1 MSKRKRTITV
11 AGSAALAALVAIGI
25 QLGSSTSA
33 IGSPGDTQTID
44 AKTNPTAA
52 AQALN
57 ACAAGAQCK
66 FTPAGK
72 AQVALDAP
80 RILGD
85 ALYNCGGAEA
95 EDTVA
100 ISDERSQST
109 SLEESLSVK
118 ASVEILEVAKVSV
131 EAEVNSKQLDEVA
144 TKTTQ
149 TNSVSVEPG
158 EIGWTETQVPTATL
172 TGTYSITN
180 GGSQINVINVVL
192 NFPGFGVPDDKSLNA
207 ISFTS
212 KHEKMTDQ
220 DRKDRCSVLP
230 PLNPAG
236 IAAPGAPGAAT
247 SHTLV
252 ICGRGRGCANRRTVT
267 GIDQPLT
274 RGTRVSLVRG
284 RVIYAT
290 GVIGNRGGVLR
301 AQRPVRRG
309 SYTLLLSGPHNAS
322 MLSAKVR

>member
-1 MSKRKRTITV
+1 MSKRKRMITV
-11 AGSAALAALVAIGI
+11 ASSGVLAAVVAIGI

-33 IGSPGDTQTID
+33 SGSPTDTQTID
-44 AKTNPTAA
+44 AKANPAAA

-57 ACAAGAQCK
+57 ACAVQGTCK
-66 FTPAGK
+66 FTQFGDIK
-72 AQVALDAP
+72 VALDAP

-109 SLEESLSVK
+109 SLEQSVSVK

-149 TNSVSVEPG
+149 ANSVSVEPG

-172 TGTYSITN
+172 TGMYTITN
-180 GGSQINVINVVL
+180 GGNQINVTNVDL
-192 NFPGFGVPDDKSLNA
+192 SFPGFGDPSSTSLNA

-212 KHEKMTDQ
+212 KHAKMTAQ
-220 DRKDRCSVLP
+220 DVTDRCGVLP
-230 PLNPAG
+230 PLKPTV
-236 IAAPGAPGAAT
+236 AAPARPGAVG
-247 SHTLV
+247 SPSNPSIV
-252 ICGRGRGCANRRTVT
+252 ICLSGRGPAHCQTIT
-267 GIDQPLT
+267 GIGQSIPKRT
-274 RGTRVSLVRG
+274 SVSLVRG
-284 RVIYAT
+284 TVVYAT
-290 GVIGNRGGVLR
+290 GKGNVLR
-301 AQRPVRRG
+301 AKRAVPRG
-309 SYTLLLSGPHNAS
+309 NYTLLLSGPRTSS
-322 MLSAKVR
+322 MLGVKVG

>member
-1 MSKRKRTITV
+1 MSKRKRISTV
-11 AGSAALAALVAIGI
+11 AGSGVLATVVAILV
-25 QLGSSTSA
+25 QLGSSAGAS
-33 IGSPGDTQTID
+33 GSPTSTQTID
-44 AKTNPTAA
+44 AKTDPSGA

-57 ACAAGAQCK
+57 MCANGAQCK
-66 FTPAGK
+66 FTPVG
-72 AQVALDAP
+72 QPTFALSAP

-109 SLEESLSVK
+109 SLETSLSVK
-118 ASVEILEVAKVSV
+118 ASVEILEVAKASI
-131 EAEVNSKQLDEVA
+131 EAEVTNKQMDEVS

-158 EIGWTETQVPTATL
+158 EIGWTETQVPVATL

-180 GGSQINVINVVL
+180 GGNQINVTNVAL
-192 NFPGFGVPDDKSLNA
+192 ALPGFGDPTNKSLNQMT
-207 ISFTS
+207 FTA

-236 IAAPGAPGAAT
+236 IAAPGAPRPAT

-252 ICGRGRGCANRRTVT
+252 ICGRGRGCANRRTVS

-290 GVIGNRGGVLR
+290 GVIGKGGGVLR

-309 SYTLLLSGPHNAS
+309 SYTLLLSGPHNTS